1 MLVCLKYTMP
11 RMSTLE
17 RAISLFRH
25 VVHPE
30 PPCHVREVGP
40 LPAARRGVLFWESGV
55 EDSKGT
61 RLREVLEDIA
71 VHRSTREVDDVVP
84 VGAVRVLPKDHE
96 GGG

>member
-11 RMSTLE
+11 WMSTLE
-17 RAISLFRH
+17 RATSLFRH
-25 VVHPE
+25 VVRSE

-40 LPAARRGVLFWESGV
+40 LPAARRGVLVWESGV

-61 RLREVLEDIA
+61 RLREVLEDEA
-71 VHRSTREVDDVVP
+71 VHRPTREVDDVVP
-84 VGAVRVLPKDHE
+84 VSTLSVLPKDHE